1 MTQIPDDVAELFAS
15 STSSGRP
22 WLRQVLEV
30 QFRQAGTRLPP
41 MLDRWLTELEAEQ
54 RTGRLFGGNGAGD
67 DLGETVSV
75 SEFAQMTGTTV
86 QAVRARCRRGTLPAA
101 RTDSGWRIYP
111 QELPR

>member
-1 MTQIPDDVAELFAS
+1 MTQVPDAIAALFTS

-22 WLRQVLEV
+22 WLRQLLEV
-30 QFRQAGTRLPP
+30 EFRRGGARLPP
-41 MLDRWLTELEAEQ
+41 LLDKWLTELEAEQ
-54 RTGRLFGGNGAGD
+54 RTGRLFGGNGPDD
-67 DLGETVSV
+67 DLGETLSV